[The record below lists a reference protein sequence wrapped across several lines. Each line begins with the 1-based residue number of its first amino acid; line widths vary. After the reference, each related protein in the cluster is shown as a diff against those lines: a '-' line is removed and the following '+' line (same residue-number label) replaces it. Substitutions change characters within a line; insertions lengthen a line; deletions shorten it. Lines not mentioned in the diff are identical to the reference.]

1 MVYLQQ
7 QSQSTFAN
15 LPFFKTNH
23 HQNELQT
30 QTSTDDE
37 AKHFVKVLLLGTGD
51 AGKSTIVKQM
61 KILHLNGF
69 SEKEKKTFSHAIR
82 TNLIETMV
90 ALVDG
95 MDQFDISFENNVS
108 FRENQFFRFLCCI

>member
-1 MVYLQQ
+1 MALNVVIFQQ
-7 QSQSTFAN
+7 QSQSTFA
-15 LPFFKTNH
+15 
-23 HQNELQT
+23 
-30 QTSTDDE
+30 DDE
-37 AKHFVKVLLLGTGD
+37 VQHFVKVLLLGTGD

-82 TNLIETMV
+82 GNLIETMV

-95 MDQFDISFENNVS
+95 MDQFDICFENNVS
-108 FRENQFFRFLCCI
+108 FREN

>member
-1 MVYLQQ
+1 M
-7 QSQSTFAN
+7 
-15 LPFFKTNH
+15 PFFKTNH

-82 TNLIETMV
+82 GNLIETMV

-95 MDQFDISFENNVS
+95 MNQFDIFFENNVS
-108 FRENQFFRFLCCI
+108 FREN